1 MACAK
6 RQNLPFA
13 AKLEIVN
20 RVERGE
26 ESDVAA
32 TYKIPR
38 STLSTI
44 MKNKADIRAKSDKRP
59 GAHGARRVRTAVYE
73 GCGLSCSD
81 TLDNGEAQIFKQFLT
96 NRVLKDPKQRR
107 FFKTNDLHELFTLA
121 DDGKKKRTETSA
133 IFAGTGSD
141 IRLKRKKR
149 TLDSPRKGGCES
161 TLNLHASSSGSE
173 QHAMAVDT
181 VKDTAGESGMKVD
194 GCVSPSGG
202 LPCASDSP
210 GNDAELLSEEKIRQM
225 RELARRLSQR
235 IGQGPAKKSSD
246 KQRNNS
252 KGPRTLRLAPRDI
265 RLPEYPPRLAT
276 EEALSQNTEHLMS
289 TRKRLVSCTARACEG
304 DRCRGSK
311 VALSAAP

>member
-1 MACAK
+1 MNARALWGSSCGGCAD
-6 RQNLPFA
+6 
-13 AKLEIVN
+13 
-20 RVERGE
+20 RV
-26 ESDVAA
+26 V
-32 TYKIPR
+32 
-38 STLSTI
+38 STI
-44 MKNKADIRAKSDKRP
+44 QDWNPAQTHRHESGRGALASADVTVYRLL
-59 GAHGARRVRTAVYE
+59 TAGTIEEKIYHR
-73 GCGLSCSD
+73 
-81 TLDNGEAQIFKQFLT
+81 QIFKQFLT

-252 KGPRTLRLAPRDI
+252 IVEGESINYVVKQATYK
-265 RLPEYPPRLAT
+265 PEVI
-276 EEALSQNTEHLMS
+276 QN
-289 TRKRLVSCTARACEG
+289 RARSMTITCYKSFSRSPVCA
-304 DRCRGSK
+304 
-311 VALSAAP
+311 